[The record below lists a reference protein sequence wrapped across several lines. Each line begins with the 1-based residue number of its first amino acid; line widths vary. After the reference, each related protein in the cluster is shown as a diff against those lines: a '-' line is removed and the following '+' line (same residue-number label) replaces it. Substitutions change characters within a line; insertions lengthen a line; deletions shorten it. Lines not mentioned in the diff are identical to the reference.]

1 MIQQTHE
8 TNTELSLLQAL
19 GDLSRAD
26 YEFKFS
32 PAVRQTILDL
42 SQKEEVEEI
51 LKLSPSY
58 DDEARQV
65 IFDHGNALEVR
76 IETRLLEYWTDYGC
90 DVLGITLTC
99 QGAEAS
105 DPSYL
110 GDHIPE
116 DVAMLLKRMVRSED
130 VPMLLHN
137 LARAVTTP
145 PTP

>member
-1 MIQQTHE
+1 MLTHE

-65 IFDHGNALEVR
+65 IFDHGDALEVR
-76 IETRLLEYWTDYGC
+76 IETRLLEYWTDYGAV
-90 DVLGITLTC
+90 DMLGITLTC

>member
-1 MIQQTHE
+1 MLTHE
-8 TNTELSLLQAL
+8 TNPEPPLLQVL
-19 GDLSRAD
+19 GVLSRVD
-26 YEFKFS
+26 YEFKFA

-42 SQKEEVEEI
+42 SQKEEAEEI
-51 LKLSPSY
+51 LRLSPSY

-65 IFDHGNALEVR
+65 IFDHGDELEVR

-90 DVLGITLTC
+90 VDMLGITLTC

-110 GDHIPE
+110 DDHIPE
-116 DVAMLLKRMVRSED
+116 DVAMLLKRMVRSKD

-145 PTP
+145 PTT

>member
-1 MIQQTHE
+1 MLTHE
-8 TNTELSLLQAL
+8 TNPELPLLQVL
-19 GDLSRAD
+19 GDLSRVD
-26 YEFKFS
+26 YEFKFA

-42 SQKEEVEEI
+42 SQKEEAEEI

-65 IFDHGNALEVR
+65 IFNHGDELEVR

-90 DVLGITLTC
+90 VDMLGITLTC

-116 DVAMLLKRMVRSED
+116 DVAMLLKRMVRSKD

-137 LARAVTTP
+137 LARAVTTL
-145 PTP
+145 PTL

>member
-1 MIQQTHE
+1 MLTHE
-8 TNTELSLLQAL
+8 TNPELPLLQVL
-19 GDLSRAD
+19 GDLSRVD
-26 YEFKFS
+26 YEFKFA

-42 SQKEEVEEI
+42 SQKEEAEEI

-65 IFDHGNALEVR
+65 IFDHGDDLEVL
-76 IETRLLEYWTDYGC
+76 IETRFVEYWTDYGC
-90 DVLGITLTC
+90 VDMLGITLTC
-99 QGAEAS
+99 QGKEAS

-116 DVAMLLKRMVRSED
+116 DAAMLLKRMVRSED

-137 LARAVTTP
+137 LGRAVTTP
-145 PTP
+145 PRS

>member
-1 MIQQTHE
+1 M
-8 TNTELSLLQAL
+8 
-19 GDLSRAD
+19 
-26 YEFKFS
+26 
-32 PAVRQTILDL
+32 
-42 SQKEEVEEI
+42 
-51 LKLSPSY
+51 KLSPSY

-65 IFDHGNALEVR
+65 IFNHGDELEVR
-76 IETRLLEYWTDYGC
+76 IETCLLEYWTDYG
-90 DVLGITLTC
+90 DIDMLGITLTC

-116 DVAMLLKRMVRSED
+116 DVAMLLKRMVRSKD

-145 PTP
+145 PTT

>member
-1 MIQQTHE
+1 MLTHE
-8 TNTELSLLQAL
+8 TNPELPLLQVL
-19 GDLSRAD
+19 GVLSRVD
-26 YEFKFS
+26 YEFKFA

-42 SQKEEVEEI
+42 SQKEEAEEI

-65 IFDHGNALEVR
+65 IFNHGDELEVR

-90 DVLGITLTC
+90 ADMLGITLTC

-116 DVAMLLKRMVRSED
+116 YVAMLLKRMVRSKD

-145 PTP
+145 PTT

>member
-1 MIQQTHE
+1 MIAHE
-8 TNTELSLLQAL
+8 TTPELTLIQAL

-26 YEFKFS
+26 YEFKFT

-42 SQKEEVEEI
+42 SQKEKVEEI

-65 IFDHGNALEVR
+65 IFDHGDDLEVL
-76 IETRLLEYWTDYGC
+76 IETRFLEYWSDFGSM
-90 DVLGITLTC
+90 DMLGITLTC

-116 DVAMLLKRMVRSED
+116 DVAMLL
-130 VPMLLHN
+130 HN
-137 LARAVTTP
+137 LARAVTAP
-145 PTP
+145 PKL

>member
-1 MIQQTHE
+1 MIANE
-8 TNTELSLLQAL
+8 TTPELTLIQAL

-26 YEFKFS
+26 YEFKFA

-42 SQKEEVEEI
+42 SQKEKVEEI

-65 IFDHGNALEVR
+65 IFDHGDDLEVL
-76 IETRLLEYWTDYGC
+76 IETRFLEYWSDFGSM
-90 DVLGITLTC
+90 DMLGITLTC

-116 DVAMLLKRMVRSED
+116 DVAMLL
-130 VPMLLHN
+130 HN
-137 LARAVTTP
+137 LARAVTAP
-145 PTP
+145 PKL

>member
-1 MIQQTHE
+1 MLTHE

-26 YEFKFS
+26 YEFKFA

-65 IFDHGNALEVR
+65 IFDHGDALEVR
-76 IETRLLEYWTDYGC
+76 IETRLLEYWTDYGAV
-90 DVLGITLTC
+90 DMLGITLTC

-105 DPSYL
+105 ET
-110 GDHIPE
+110 H
-116 DVAMLLKRMVRSED
+116 
-130 VPMLLHN
+130 
-137 LARAVTTP
+137 
-145 PTP
+145 PTWAITFQRTWPCY

>member
-1 MIQQTHE
+1 MLTHE
-8 TNTELSLLQAL
+8 TKPELSLLQAL

-26 YEFKFS
+26 CEFKFA

-51 LKLSPSY
+51 LKLSPNY
-58 DDEARQV
+58 DDEAHQV
-65 IFDHGNALEVR
+65 IFDHGDALEVR

-90 DVLGITLTC
+90 VDMLGITLTC

-130 VPMLLHN
+130 MPMLLHN
-137 LARAVTTP
+137 LGQAVTTP
-145 PTP
+145 PKL

>member
-1 MIQQTHE
+1 MLTHE

-26 YEFKFS
+26 YEFKFA

-65 IFDHGNALEVR
+65 IFDHGDALEVR
-76 IETRLLEYWTDYGC
+76 IETRLLEYWTDYGAV
-90 DVLGITLTC
+90 DMLGITLTC

>member
-1 MIQQTHE
+1 MLTHE

-26 YEFKFS
+26 YEFKFT
-32 PAVRQTILDL
+32 PAVRKTILDL
-42 SQKEEVEEI
+42 SQSEEASAI
-51 LKLSPSY
+51 LSLSPSY

-65 IFDHGNALEVR
+65 IFDHGDILEVR
-76 IETRLLEYWTDYGC
+76 IETSLLEYWTDYG
-90 DVLGITLTC
+90 DIDMLGITLTC

-116 DVAMLLKRMVRSED
+116 DVAMLLKRMVRSKD

-145 PTP
+145 PRS

>member
-1 MIQQTHE
+1 MLTHE
-8 TNTELSLLQAL
+8 TNPELPLLQVL
-19 GDLSRAD
+19 GVLSRVD
-26 YEFKFS
+26 YEFKFA

-42 SQKEEVEEI
+42 SQKEEAEEI

-65 IFDHGNALEVR
+65 IFNHGDELEVR
-76 IETRLLEYWTDYGC
+76 IETCLLEYWTDYG
-90 DVLGITLTC
+90 DIDMLGITLTC

-105 DPSYL
+105 DRSYL

-116 DVAMLLKRMVRSED
+116 DVAMLLKRMVRSKD

-145 PTP
+145 PTT

>member
-1 MIQQTHE
+1 MLTHE

-26 YEFKFS
+26 YEFKFA

-65 IFDHGNALEVR
+65 IFDHGDALEVR
-76 IETRLLEYWTDYGC
+76 IETRLLECWTDYGC

>member
-1 MIQQTHE
+1 MLTHE
-8 TNTELSLLQAL
+8 TNPELPLLQVL
-19 GDLSRAD
+19 GVLSRVD
-26 YEFKFS
+26 YEFKFA

-42 SQKEEVEEI
+42 SQKEEAEEI

-65 IFDHGNALEVR
+65 IFNHGDELEVR

-90 DVLGITLTC
+90 VDMLGITLTC

-116 DVAMLLKRMVRSED
+116 DVAMLLKRMVRSKD

-145 PTP
+145 PTT

>member
-1 MIQQTHE
+1 MIAHE
-8 TNTELSLLQAL
+8 TTPELTLIQAL

-26 YEFKFS
+26 YEFKFA

-42 SQKEEVEEI
+42 SQKEKVEEI

-65 IFDHGNALEVR
+65 IFDHGDDLEVL
-76 IETRLLEYWTDYGC
+76 IETRFLEYWSDFGSM
-90 DVLGITLTC
+90 DMLGITLTC

-116 DVAMLLKRMVRSED
+116 DVAMLL
-130 VPMLLHN
+130 HN
-137 LARAVTTP
+137 LARAVTAP
-145 PTP
+145 PKL

>member
-1 MIQQTHE
+1 MLTHE
-8 TNTELSLLQAL
+8 TNPELSLLQVL
-19 GDLSRAD
+19 GDLSRVD
-26 YEFKFS
+26 YEFKFA

-42 SQKEEVEEI
+42 SQKEEAEEI

-65 IFDHGNALEVR
+65 IFNHGDGLDVR
-76 IETRLLEYWTDYGC
+76 IETRILEYWTDYGVV
-90 DVLGITLTC
+90 DMLGITLTC

-116 DVAMLLKRMVRSED
+116 DVTILLKRTVRSED
-130 VPMLLHN
+130 MPMLLHN
-137 LARAVTTP
+137 LGRAVTTP

>member
-1 MIQQTHE
+1 MLTHE
-8 TNTELSLLQAL
+8 TNPELPLLQVL
-19 GDLSRAD
+19 GVLSRVD
-26 YEFKFS
+26 YEFKFA

-42 SQKEEVEEI
+42 SQKEEAEEI

-65 IFDHGNALEVR
+65 IFNHGDELEVR

-90 DVLGITLTC
+90 VDMLGITLTC

-116 DVAMLLKRMVRSED
+116 DVAMLL
-130 VPMLLHN
+130 HN

-145 PTP
+145 PTL

>member
-1 MIQQTHE
+1 MIAHE
-8 TNTELSLLQAL
+8 TTPELSLIQAL
-19 GDLSRAD
+19 GDLARAD
-26 YEFKFS
+26 YEFKFT

-42 SQKEEVEEI
+42 SQAEEASAI
-51 LKLSPSY
+51 LSLSPSY
-58 DDEARQV
+58 DDDARQV
-65 IFDHGNALEVR
+65 IFDNGDDLDMS
-76 IETRLLEYWTDYGC
+76 IETRFVEYCTDFGYMEM
-90 DVLGITLTC
+90 LGITLIC

-110 GDHIPE
+110 GDDIPE

>member
-1 MIQQTHE
+1 MLTHE
-8 TNTELSLLQAL
+8 TNPELPLLQVL
-19 GDLSRAD
+19 GVLSRVD
-26 YEFKFS
+26 YEFKFA

-42 SQKEEVEEI
+42 SQKEEAEEI

-65 IFDHGNALEVR
+65 IFDHGDELEVR

-90 DVLGITLTC
+90 VDMLGITLTC

-116 DVAMLLKRMVRSED
+116 DVAMLLKRMVRSKD

-145 PTP
+145 PTT

>member
-1 MIQQTHE
+1 MIANE
-8 TNTELSLLQAL
+8 TTPELTLIQAL

-26 YEFKFS
+26 YEFKFA

-42 SQKEEVEEI
+42 SQSDKASTI
-51 LKLSPSY
+51 LSLSPSY

-65 IFDHGNALEVR
+65 IFDHGDDLEVL
-76 IETRLLEYWTDYGC
+76 IETRFLEYWSDFGSM
-90 DVLGITLTC
+90 DMLGITLTC

-116 DVAMLLKRMVRSED
+116 DVAMLL
-130 VPMLLHN
+130 HN
-137 LARAVTTP
+137 LARAVTAP
-145 PTP
+145 PKL